1 VQTSVDGRR
10 WTTVR
15 GGVSSGRTRSFET
28 YDLRDR
34 VTRFVKVVP
43 LGTSTGVPG
52 RVGGLRVRG
61 GRGWVSDG
69 ASWAW

>member
-1 VQTSVDGRR
+1 VLTSVDGRR

-15 GGVSSGRTRSFET
+15 GGVSSGSTTSFET

-43 LGTSTGVPG
+43 LGTSTGAPG
-52 RVGGLRVRG
+52 RVGELRVRG
-61 GRGWVSDG
+61 
-69 ASWAW
+69 